1 MRIKG
6 RVWFALWIVF
16 AVAVAALVIARN
28 TSGYVSA
35 RELDEIRNRRSVLQA
50 RKNDLVV
57 RVRRAESHSVLVSRA
72 EAMGLRLPAD
82 SEIVILQIPGYEE
95 R

>member
-16 AVAVAALVIARN
+16 AVAVAGAVIARN

-35 RELDEIRNRRSVLQA
+35 RELDDIRNRRAVLQA
-50 RKNDLVV
+50 TKNDLVG
-57 RVRRAESHSVLVSRA
+57 RVRRAESRSVLVPRA
-72 EAMGLRLPAD
+72 EVMGLRLPAD
-82 SEIVILQIPGYEE
+82 SEIVIVQVPGYEE